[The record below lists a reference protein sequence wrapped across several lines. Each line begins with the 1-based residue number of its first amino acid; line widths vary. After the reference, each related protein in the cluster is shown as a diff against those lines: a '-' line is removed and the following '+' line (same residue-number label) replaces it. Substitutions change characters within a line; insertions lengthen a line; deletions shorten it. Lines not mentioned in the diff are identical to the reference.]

1 MITGLVW
8 EIFNMLDE
16 KTKEVLA
23 EHQERENE
31 NIQRIKEKN
40 TFKHETFHRQKT
52 ITQAKRNTRRISIM
66 SELAEENSQKSES
79 CSSKYSKQ
87 LSAENKSKESH
98 SDAVKND
105 EVEEN
110 NESSVEKLEVKD
122 LSSVSSSS
130 QNSQGKLPSSHLHR
144 GSIFGTS
151 GLSLDDGYYK
161 TTNEANETNPE
172 SVMDWM
178 KKIKGQYILRET
190 LLKDAKDDLKKDE
203 ADYLKNNFRA
213 YETMAGEVIDKWE
226 EQTHITIHNTN
237 FREGLLILHTLR
249 YIYIYI
255 LL

>member
-1 MITGLVW
+1 MLHYALNTNYVGSYLYFATFHLITVLIIFSVITGLVW

-122 LSSVSSSS
+122 L
-130 QNSQGKLPSSHLHR
+130 
-144 GSIFGTS
+144 
-151 GLSLDDGYYK
+151 
-161 TTNEANETNPE
+161 
-172 SVMDWM
+172 
-178 KKIKGQYILRET
+178 
-190 LLKDAKDDLKKDE
+190 
-203 ADYLKNNFRA
+203 
-213 YETMAGEVIDKWE
+213 
-226 EQTHITIHNTN
+226 
-237 FREGLLILHTLR
+237 
-249 YIYIYI
+249 YIYIYKACTNATLCI
-255 LL
+255 KYKLCGKLSIFCNLPFDNSADNFFSDHRACLGDFQYA